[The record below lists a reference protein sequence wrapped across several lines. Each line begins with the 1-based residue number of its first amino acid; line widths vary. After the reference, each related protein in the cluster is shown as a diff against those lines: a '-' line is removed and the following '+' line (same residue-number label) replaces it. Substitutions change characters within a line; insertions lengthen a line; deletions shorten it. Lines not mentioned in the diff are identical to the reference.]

1 MAYGTDLAGA
11 AQRHFDAAEHLNHPA
26 PRGKR
31 DVAGYLYGIA
41 AECALKQIM
50 QRSNMRPVAYGD
62 DPFYM
67 HFPEIKTAL
76 LDTARGRHMSRLHR
90 HANNGSLM
98 SEWDIRMRYAGGPEV
113 LQKPI
118 DRWRDQARE
127 LVREMHEL

>member
-1 MAYGTDLAGA
+1 M
-11 AQRHFDAAEHLNHPA
+11 
-26 PRGKR
+26 
-31 DVAGYLYGIA
+31 
-41 AECALKQIM
+41 
-50 QRSNMRPVAYGD
+50 RSVAYGD

-90 HANNGSLM
+90 HANTGSLM